1 LSHIDF
7 WRSNIARGLCAGDE
21 VLLTAT
27 ARNLE
32 RLAKLLCCAP
42 PPLERPASYDL
53 RIYKTRCSRR
63 PLFPD
68 SDQIAD
74 LAALRICAKGG
85 CRRECR
91 ALVRLD
97 GVPVV
102 FAAARKLE
110 LPTVLPIRILQLW
123 RAACPHI

>member
-1 LSHIDF
+1 ISGAVTSPAD
-7 WRSNIARGLCAGDE
+7 SVRGTKC
-21 VLLTAT
+21 T

-85 CRRECR
+85 CWRECR

-97 GVPVV
+97 GVPVA